1 MERGDFLSKNK
12 KDLPVTPNSN
22 QAEFLI
28 TSQFRHIKELS
39 ELKYEAEEKREQNL
53 IQQSSQMQTVFSFM
67 TAAIFMAVPI
77 CIEHRGNLSL
87 EFFLVSVSVIVV
99 FLIASL
105 TLASLAQWRWK
116 TETFPD
122 VKKIKDSVINNPE
135 WKKLTVEYNQIDQ
148 LVDIIGKVQEKKAKL
163 NDRRVRLIMA
173 SMICFYCSI
182 FSVAVSFIIGIAKI
196 I

>member
-1 MERGDFLSKNK
+1 MSKNK

-77 CIEHRGNLSL
+77 CIEHRGNL
-87 EFFLVSVSVIVV
+87 
-99 FLIASL
+99 
-105 TLASLAQWRWK
+105 
-116 TETFPD
+116 
-122 VKKIKDSVINNPE
+122 
-135 WKKLTVEYNQIDQ
+135 
-148 LVDIIGKVQEKKAKL
+148 
-163 NDRRVRLIMA
+163 
-173 SMICFYCSI
+173 
-182 FSVAVSFIIGIAKI
+182 
-196 I
+196 